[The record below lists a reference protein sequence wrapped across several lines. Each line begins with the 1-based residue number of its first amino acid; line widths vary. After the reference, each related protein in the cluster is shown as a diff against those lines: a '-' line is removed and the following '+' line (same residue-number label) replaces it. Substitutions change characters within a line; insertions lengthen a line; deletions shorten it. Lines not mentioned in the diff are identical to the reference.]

1 MNEAHA
7 TFRRVHGQQS
17 CGREDRSYSFTL
29 IGACGMNDDVWLN
42 SIQKDAD
49 FLGILKFT
57 DVKGHSR
64 EGCGWRVMQS
74 SRCHKIGG
82 LSQEMIP

>member
-1 MNEAHA
+1 
-7 TFRRVHGQQS
+7 
-17 CGREDRSYSFTL
+17 
-29 IGACGMNDDVWLN
+29 MNDDVWLN

-64 EGCGWRVMQS
+64 DGCGWHVMQS
-74 SRCHKIGG
+74 SRCHKVGG